1 MPHVNE
7 FDRTRPHV
15 LAKGSLGDVQSSRRL
30 SDGEPY
36 GIRRRYRPLW
46 PLPPTEQLLRM
57 LDLKVLVPSVRRL
70 FPGVLR
76 VPVVVAHVRDL
87 SACRVSW
94 RFSCSTSWRRR
105 SFSD

>member
-1 MPHVNE
+1 
-7 FDRTRPHV
+7 
-15 LAKGSLGDVQSSRRL
+15 
-30 SDGEPY
+30 
-36 GIRRRYRPLW
+36 
-46 PLPPTEQLLRM
+46 M

-94 RFSCSTSWRRR
+94 RFSRSTSWRRR